1 MPTKSRKM
9 NPERAREVR
18 ERFADAARDLGQLD
32 TSALA
37 SGDAMPSESALVQ
50 ARRMVG
56 GLDSEGSAR
65 RVHRIASLLDELCEL
80 DQGAKPKRSGE
91 AA

>member
-9 NPERAREVR
+9 SPERAREVR
-18 ERFADAARDLGQLD
+18 DRFARVSRDLGQLD

-37 SGDAMPSESALVQ
+37 SGEAMPSESALVQ

-56 GLDSEGSAR
+56 ALESEGSAR
-65 RVHRIASLLDELCEL
+65 RVHRLASLLDELSEL
-80 DQGAKPKRSGE
+80 DQGAKPSRSGE